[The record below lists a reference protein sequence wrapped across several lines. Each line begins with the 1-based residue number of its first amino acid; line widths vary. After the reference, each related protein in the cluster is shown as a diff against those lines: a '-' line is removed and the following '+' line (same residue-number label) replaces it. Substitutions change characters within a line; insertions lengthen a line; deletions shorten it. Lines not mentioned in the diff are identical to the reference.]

1 MWAGQQRTLAADD
14 ADGDFEAGFVRR

>member
-14 ADGDFEAGFVRR
+14 AGSDSEAGFVRR